1 MASVSSLI
9 ILTFINNLF
18 MNYKKFFSDEL
29 VSLKSQGLY
38 RKFRAINRNKASF
51 PKATER
57 FEGKEREVEVWCS
70 NDYLNLSQHP
80 EVTKTSIEVIN
91 ELGTGSGGTRNISGT
106 STYHV
111 DLERLIADLHRKESA
126 LLFPSAYTANQST
139 LWTLCKNM
147 EGIEVFSDELN
158 HASLIQGIKNADVVT
173 HIFRH
178 NDTEHLEELLNTA
191 NANTPKLIV
200 FESLYSM
207 EGLRSPLQKI
217 IDIAKKYNAL
227 TYLDEVHSVGLYGPE
242 GRGITAEKGLED
254 EIDIINGTLSKS
266 YGQMGGYVAANAD
279 IIDYIRSFAP
289 GFIFTSSMNPS
300 IAAASITS
308 IKIAMSSEDLRENI
322 RINSDRIR
330 AGLRELQIPFLENDS
345 HIIPIHLY
353 DPRLCKEAANLL
365 LEKHGIYIQ
374 PIFYPTVPK
383 GDERFRV
390 TITPRH
396 EASDIDHFLDA
407 LDDVWKQM
415 DLKRSDS
422 DQEEKSAVSR
432 IY

>member
-1 MASVSSLI
+1 
-9 ILTFINNLF
+9 

-29 VSLKSQGLY
+29 ISLKSQGLY
-38 RKFRAINRNKASF
+38 RKFRAINRNKSSF

-57 FEGKEREVEVWCS
+57 FEGQEREVEVWCS

-111 DLERLIADLHRKESA
+111 DLEKLLADLHRKESA

-178 NDTEHLEELLNTA
+178 NDTEHLEELLNNA
-191 NANTPKLIV
+191 NANTPKLVV

-217 IDIAKKYNAL
+217 IEISKKYNAL

-266 YGQMGGYVAANAD
+266 FGQMGGYVAANAD

-308 IKIAMSSEDLRENI
+308 IKIAMSSEDLRDNI

-330 AGLRELQIPFLENDS
+330 LGLRDLQIPFLENDS

-396 EASDIDHFLDA
+396 EASDIQHFLDA
-407 LDDVWKQM
+407 LDDVWNQM
-415 DLKRSDS
+415 GLKRSDS
-422 DQEEKSAVSR
+422 IEEERSAVSR

>member
-1 MASVSSLI
+1 
-9 ILTFINNLF
+9 

-29 VSLKSQGLY
+29 ISLKSQGLY
-38 RKFRAINRNKASF
+38 RKFRAINRNKSSF

-80 EVTKTSIEVIN
+80 QVTRTSVEVIN
-91 ELGTGSGGTRNISGT
+91 QLGTGSGGTRNISGT

-111 DLERLIADLHRKESA
+111 DLENLLAELHQKESA

-147 EGIEVFSDELN
+147 EGVEVFSDELN

-178 NDTEHLEELLNTA
+178 NDTEHLEELLKTA
-191 NANTPKLIV
+191 NANTPKIIV

-217 IDIAKKYNAL
+217 IEIARKYNAL

-242 GRGITAEKGLED
+242 GRGITAEKGLD
-254 EIDIINGTLSKS
+254 QDIDIINGTLSKS
-266 YGQMGGYVAANAD
+266 FGQMGGYVAANSD

-300 IAAASITS
+300 IAAASITA
-308 IKIAMSSEDLRENI
+308 INIAKKAEDLRENI
-322 RINSDRIR
+322 RHNSARIR
-330 AGLRELQIPFLENDS
+330 NGLTALEIPFLENDS

-353 DPRLCKEAANLL
+353 DPRLCKEAANML

-396 EASDIDHFLDA
+396 EAGDIDHFLEA
-407 LDDVWKQM
+407 LDDVWKTL
-415 DLKRSDS
+415 DLKRSDLS
-422 DQEEKSAVSR
+422 TEERTSVSR

>member
-1 MASVSSLI
+1 
-9 ILTFINNLF
+9 

-38 RKFRAINRNKASF
+38 RKFRAINRNKSSF

-80 EVTKTSIEVIN
+80 QVTQTSVEVIN
-91 ELGTGSGGTRNISGT
+91 QLGTGSGGTRNISGT

-111 DLERLIADLHRKESA
+111 DLENLLAELHQKESA

-147 EGIEVFSDELN
+147 EGVEVFSDELN

-178 NDTEHLEELLNTA
+178 NDTEHLEELLKTA
-191 NANTPKLIV
+191 NANSPKIIV

-217 IDIAKKYNAL
+217 IEIAKRYNAL

-242 GRGITAEKGLED
+242 GRGITAEKGLD
-254 EIDIINGTLSKS
+254 QDIDIINGTLSKS
-266 YGQMGGYVAANAD
+266 FGQMGGYVAANSD

-300 IAAASITS
+300 IAAASITA
-308 IKIAMSSEDLRENI
+308 INIAKKAEDLRENI
-322 RINSDRIR
+322 RHNSARIR
-330 AGLRELQIPFLENDS
+330 KGLTDLEIPFLENDS

-396 EASDIDHFLDA
+396 EAGDIDHFLEA
-407 LDDVWKQM
+407 LDDVWKTL
-415 DLKRSDS
+415 DLKRSDITA
-422 DQEEKSAVSR
+422 EERTEISR

>member
-1 MASVSSLI
+1 
-9 ILTFINNLF
+9 

-29 VSLKSQGLY
+29 ISLKSQGLY
-38 RKFRAINRNKASF
+38 RKFRAINRNKSSF

-80 EVTKTSIEVIN
+80 QVTRTSVEVIN
-91 ELGTGSGGTRNISGT
+91 QLGTGSGGTRNISGT

-111 DLERLIADLHRKESA
+111 DLENLLAELHQKESA

-147 EGIEVFSDELN
+147 EGVEVFSDELN

-178 NDTEHLEELLNTA
+178 NDTEHLEELLKTA
-191 NANTPKLIV
+191 NANTPKIIV

-217 IDIAKKYNAL
+217 IEIARKYNAL

-242 GRGITAEKGLED
+242 GRGITAEKGLD
-254 EIDIINGTLSKS
+254 QDIDIINGTLSKS
-266 YGQMGGYVAANAD
+266 FGQMGGYVAANSD

-300 IAAASITS
+300 VAAASITA
-308 IKIAMSSEDLRENI
+308 INIAKKAEDLRENI
-322 RINSDRIR
+322 RHNSARIR
-330 AGLRELQIPFLENDS
+330 NGLTDLEIPFLENDS

-353 DPRLCKEAANLL
+353 DPRLCKEAANML

-396 EASDIDHFLDA
+396 EAGDIDHFLDA
-407 LDDVWKQM
+407 LDDVWKTL
-415 DLKRSDS
+415 DLKRSDLS
-422 DQEEKSAVSR
+422 TEERTSVSR

>member
-1 MASVSSLI
+1 
-9 ILTFINNLF
+9 

-38 RKFRAINRNKASF
+38 RKFRAINRNKSSF

-111 DLERLIADLHRKESA
+111 DLERLLADLHRKESA

-330 AGLRELQIPFLENDS
+330 TGLRELQIPFLENDS

-415 DLKRSDS
+415 DLKRTDS
-422 DQEEKSAVSR
+422 DEEEKWAVSR

>member
-1 MASVSSLI
+1 
-9 ILTFINNLF
+9 

-29 VSLKSQGLY
+29 ISLKSQGLY
-38 RKFRAINRNKASF
+38 RKFRAINRNKSSF

-57 FEGKEREVEVWCS
+57 FEGQEREVEVWCS

-111 DLERLIADLHRKESA
+111 DLEKLLADLHRKESA

-139 LWTLCKNM
+139 LWTLCKNLD
-147 EGIEVFSDELN
+147 GIEVFSDELN

-178 NDTEHLEELLNTA
+178 NDTEHLEELLNNA

-217 IDIAKKYNAL
+217 IEIAKKYNAL

-266 YGQMGGYVAANAD
+266 FGQMGGYVAANSD

-308 IKIAMSSEDLRENI
+308 IKIAMSSEGLRDNI

-330 AGLRELQIPFLENDS
+330 LGLRDLQIPFLENDS

-396 EASDIDHFLDA
+396 EAEDINHFLDA
-407 LDDVWKQM
+407 LDNVWKIMGLQ
-415 DLKRSDS
+415 RADS
-422 DQEEKSAVSR
+422 TEHEKTAVSR

>member
-1 MASVSSLI
+1 
-9 ILTFINNLF
+9 

-38 RKFRAINRNKASF
+38 RKFRAINRNKSSF

-57 FEGKEREVEVWCS
+57 FEGQQREVEVWCS

-111 DLERLIADLHRKESA
+111 DLENLLADLHNKESA

-139 LWTLCKNM
+139 LWTLCKNL
-147 EGIEVFSDELN
+147 EGVEIFSDELN
-158 HASLIQGIKNADVVT
+158 HASLIQGIKNANVECHV
-173 HIFRH
+173 FRH
-178 NDTEHLEELLNTA
+178 NDTEHLEELINNA
-191 NANTPKLIV
+191 NANSPKIIV

-217 IDIAKKYNAL
+217 IEIAKKYNAL

-254 EIDIINGTLSKS
+254 DIDIINGTLSKAF
-266 YGQMGGYVAANAD
+266 GQMGGYVAASAD

-300 IAAASITS
+300 VAAASITS
-308 IKIAMSSEDLRENI
+308 IKVAMESEDLRENI
-322 RINSDRIR
+322 RVNSDRIR
-330 AGLRELQIPFLENDS
+330 AGLRDLQIPFLENDS

-365 LEKHGIYIQ
+365 LERHGIYIQ
-374 PIFYPTVPK
+374 PIFFPTVPK

-396 EASDIDHFLDA
+396 EANDINNFLNA
-407 LDDVWKQM
+407 LDDVWKTM
-415 DLKRSDS
+415 DLRRSDAIE
-422 DQEEKSAVSR
+422 EEKPAVSR

>member
-1 MASVSSLI
+1 
-9 ILTFINNLF
+9 

-38 RKFRAINRNKASF
+38 RKFRAINRNKSSF

-111 DLERLIADLHRKESA
+111 DLERLLADLHRKESA

-422 DQEEKSAVSR
+422 DQEEKSALSR

>member
-1 MASVSSLI
+1 
-9 ILTFINNLF
+9 

-38 RKFRAINRNKASF
+38 RKFRAINRNKSSF

-80 EVTKTSIEVIN
+80 EVTKTSIEVVN

-111 DLERLIADLHRKESA
+111 DLERLLADLHRKESA

-158 HASLIQGIKNADVVT
+158 HASLIQGIKNADVET

-217 IDIAKKYNAL
+217 IEIAKKYNAL

-254 EIDIINGTLSKS
+254 DIDIINGTLSKS

-330 AGLRELQIPFLENDS
+330 AGLREMQIPFLENDS

-415 DLKRSDS
+415 DLRRSDS
-422 DQEEKSAVSR
+422 AEEEKSAVSR